1 MARRLGPDLD
11 AGKPGFPMGKLAIWR
26 DGLGPPHGDAGLT
39 GAYKSPGSAWPGVNV
54 KMSIGIVLQ
63 AADGSVPAEEG
74 QYRAPLPPTL
84 KSTASPVRWRER
96 GVPPTPALRCRL
108 RHVEFTVM
116 GPKFEETS
124 AITRRK
130 VALRQFEEALHR
142 TGLPDRLRPV
152 LS

>member
-1 MARRLGPDLD
+1 
-11 AGKPGFPMGKLAIWR
+11 
-26 DGLGPPHGDAGLT
+26 
-39 GAYKSPGSAWPGVNV
+39 
-54 KMSIGIVLQ
+54 MSIGIVLQ

-74 QYRAPLPPTL
+74 QHRAHVAPDAEIDGIACQMARARG
-84 KSTASPVRWRER
+84 SANASV
-96 GVPPTPALRCRL
+96 AM
-108 RHVEFTVM
+108 HVEFTVM

-142 TGLPDRLRPV
+142 TGPPDRLRPV